1 MPLDDF
7 EERSLD
13 KLEWA
18 DGSGTRIAQFVS
30 AIRLRHHE
38 AVEKGLKRE
47 RRRRTCSGRIR
58 FAPPRSCLSVA
69 AFIGESRAE
78 AHCENRQAG
87 QCQSCATL
95 YRVMTAFH
103 HPKALPSDHIT
114 TRGYFAA
121 DRILLLNSMCAI
133 LRSPETAVGRR

>member
-30 AIRLRHHE
+30 AIRLRHHK

-47 RRRRTCSGRIR
+47 RRRRTRNGRIR
-58 FAPPRSCLSVA
+58 FDPPRSGLSVA

-78 AHCENRQAG
+78 PHYENRKAG
-87 QCQSCATL
+87 QQGCATL
-95 YRVMTAFH
+95 YRVMPAFH
-103 HPKALPSDHIT
+103 HPKALIQDKCH
-114 TRGYFAA
+114 
-121 DRILLLNSMCAI
+121 D
-133 LRSPETAVGRR
+133 